1 MGRKVIVGNRN
12 FKVAKLILEDGTEL
26 PVDMR
31 ILAYIPR
38 KVDKEPYVKVYQDVI
53 GELLVRGEIS
63 KNAFKI
69 LLWFIKQTNWNNNW
83 IYISYKELGE
93 ELKLHKETVR
103 KAIRELVNYG
113 LLVQIEPRKT
123 VFRLNPR
130 YIYKGGVV
138 GKEQDIDF

>member
-1 MGRKVIVGNRN
+1 MKRKAIVGTRN

-26 PVDMR
+26 SVDMR

-53 GELLVRGEIS
+53 GELLERGEIS
-63 KNAFKI
+63 KNAFKV
-69 LLWFIKQTNWNNNW
+69 LLWFIKQANWNNDW
-83 IYISYKELGE
+83 IVVNYEELAK
-93 ELKLHKETVR
+93 ELKLHIVTLKKAVR
-103 KAIRELVNYG
+103 QLVNYG
-113 LLVQIEPRKT
+113 LIVQFKPRQT

-138 GKEQDIDF
+138 GKEEDIDF